1 VCGELVSGLPRRD
14 DKERAMTGST
24 DRSAEADVV
33 VVGGGL
39 AGLITARE
47 LSRTGLSV
55 VVLEARERLGGR
67 AFTDHRLGRD
77 LEIGGN
83 WLHWVQPHV
92 WAEVTRYGLAVARGP
107 RPEEAYW
114 LAGDEVR
121 QGTLDEF
128 MQLIDPGMRRLLA
141 DTMRIIPRPDD
152 PTAAPELA
160 EADQYNVQDKL
171 DELQLSVDEYYANE
185 AAWVGHFNAPLA
197 DGAFASAL
205 RWTAATAGSWHLMH
219 EASAVFRLAGGTKA
233 LVAAVAADTDA
244 DIRTGAEVRRIEHD
258 PDGARVHLADGQV
271 IAARRAVLTL
281 PQNILGDLDV
291 SPPLNEGKL
300 AASREKTASRG
311 TKVWIR
317 VRGPITPFFAYSRAA
332 EPLSV
337 VRTEYIGDDDA
348 VLVGF
353 GADSTR
359 LDVTDRDA
367 VQRALTVWRDDLE
380 VLEVT
385 GHDWMSDPYS
395 RETWLMNRPNQVT
408 RYLTAQ
414 QAPEGVLHFAG
425 SDIANLWAGFFDGAI
440 ETALR
445 AAREITGELVP
456 SHPRT
461 AARVGT
467 AT

>member
-1 VCGELVSGLPRRD
+1 M
-14 DKERAMTGST
+14 AGST
-24 DRSAEADVV
+24 DREADII
-33 VVGGGL
+33 VVGGGI
-39 AGLITARE
+39 AGLVTARE
-47 LSRTGLSV
+47 LSRSGFDV

-67 AFTDHRLGRD
+67 VFTDHRLGRD

-83 WLHWVQPHV
+83 WLHWVQPHA
-92 WAEVTRYGLAVARGP
+92 WAEVTRYGLGVTRGP

-121 QGTLDEF
+121 RGTLDEF

-141 DTMRIIPRPDD
+141 DTMRFIPRPDD
-152 PTAAPELA
+152 PTASPALA
-160 EADQYNVQDKL
+160 EADRHSIQDKL
-171 DELQLSVDEYYANE
+171 DELQLGVEEYHANE
-185 AAWVGHFNAPLA
+185 AAWVGHFNAPLP
-197 DGAFASAL
+197 DGAFTSAL

-219 EASAVFRLAGGTKA
+219 EASAVFRLSGGTKA
-233 LVAAVAADTDA
+233 LVAAIAADTGA

-258 PDGARVHLADGQV
+258 ADGARVHLADGSAV
-271 IAARRAVLTL
+271 AARRVVLTL

-300 AASREKTASRG
+300 TASREKAASRG

-337 VRTEYIGDDDA
+337 VRTEYIGDNDA

-385 GHDWMSDPYS
+385 GHDWMSDRYS

-414 QAPEGVLHFAG
+414 QASEGVLHFAG
-425 SDIANLWAGFFDGAI
+425 SDIANLWAGFIDGAI

-445 AAREITGELVP
+445 TAREITGELDP
-456 SHPRT
+456 DRT
-461 AARVGT
+461 RTVARVGT
-467 AT
+467 TT

>member
-1 VCGELVSGLPRRD
+1 
-14 DKERAMTGST
+14 
-24 DRSAEADVV
+24 
-33 VVGGGL
+33 
-39 AGLITARE
+39 
-47 LSRTGLSV
+47 
-55 VVLEARERLGGR
+55 
-67 AFTDHRLGRD
+67 
-77 LEIGGN
+77 
-83 WLHWVQPHV
+83 
-92 WAEVTRYGLAVARGP
+92 
-107 RPEEAYW
+107 
-114 LAGDEVR
+114 
-121 QGTLDEF
+121 
-128 MQLIDPGMRRLLA
+128 
-141 DTMRIIPRPDD
+141 
-152 PTAAPELA
+152 
-160 EADQYNVQDKL
+160 
-171 DELQLSVDEYYANE
+171 
-185 AAWVGHFNAPLA
+185 VGHFNAPLT
-197 DGAFASAL
+197 DGGFTSAL

-233 LVAAVAADTDA
+233 LVAALAADTDA

-258 PDGARVHLADGQV
+258 ANGARVQLSDGRTV
-271 IAARRAVLTL
+271 TARRVVLTL

-291 SPPLNEGKL
+291 TPPLNEGKL

-337 VRTEYIGDDDA
+337 IRTEYIGDDDA

-380 VLEVT
+380 VLETT

-408 RYLTAQ
+408 RYLAAQ
-414 QAPEGVLHFAG
+414 QASEGVLHFAS
-425 SDIANLWAGFFDGAI
+425 SDIANLWAGFIDGAI
-440 ETALR
+440 ESALR
-445 AAREITGELVP
+445 TAREITRALGP
-456 SHPRT
+456 DNSRT

-467 AT
+467 TV

>member
-1 VCGELVSGLPRRD
+1 M
-14 DKERAMTGST
+14 AGST
-24 DRSAEADVV
+24 DREADII
-33 VVGGGL
+33 VVGGGI
-39 AGLITARE
+39 AGLVTARE
-47 LSRTGLSV
+47 LSRSGFDV

-67 AFTDHRLGRD
+67 VFTDHRLGRD

-83 WLHWVQPHV
+83 WLHWVQPHA
-92 WAEVTRYGLAVARGP
+92 WAEVTRYGLGVTRGP

-121 QGTLDEF
+121 RGTLDEF

-141 DTMRIIPRPDD
+141 DTMRFIPRPDD
-152 PTAAPELA
+152 PTASPALA
-160 EADQYNVQDKL
+160 EADRHSIQDKL
-171 DELQLSVDEYYANE
+171 DELQLGVEEYHANE
-185 AAWVGHFNAPLA
+185 AAWVGHFNAPLP
-197 DGAFASAL
+197 DGAFTSAL

-219 EASAVFRLAGGTKA
+219 EASAVFRLSGGTKA
-233 LVAAVAADTDA
+233 LVAAIAADTGA

-258 PDGARVHLADGQV
+258 ADGARVHLADGSAV
-271 IAARRAVLTL
+271 AARRVVLTL

-300 AASREKTASRG
+300 AASREKAASRG

-337 VRTEYIGDDDA
+337 VRTEYIGDNDA

-385 GHDWMSDPYS
+385 GHDWMSDRYS

-414 QAPEGVLHFAG
+414 QASEGVLHFAG
-425 SDIANLWAGFFDGAI
+425 SDIANLWAGFIDGAI

-445 AAREITGELVP
+445 TAREITGELDP
-456 SHPRT
+456 DRT
-461 AARVGT
+461 RTVARVGT
-467 AT
+467 TT